1 MKNIWK
7 SAALMVCALSLA
19 ACSEEMPNNN
29 SNEQDNASAGIEQ
42 VGENEYIVT
51 VGSTTVSV
59 DDQSRAITDQYMFD
73 DTYDPELLYMHST
86 NADNAKVLTFRLGE
100 NKSFSFR
107 LRLDED
113 GSFAVSSDLES
124 VIGTTENY
132 MECESN
138 EEVYFSSWL
147 TDVWENT
154 VYSEAGTVMIKGET
168 ADQWSVDKLD
178 VMYLQDRTDNE
189 NWREMYR
196 SQLTYNGSTLQ
207 LLGQSS
213 AIGAKVT
220 MKRIVAAFLNSVIF
234 KDYTP
239 SGNTW
244 NPDNVKENWAKVITD
259 ERGNSSEDWSVVLYL
274 GEFPT
279 SYNLRTMANGDG
291 KAYYA
296 SSNNQMKDFGVAGYT
311 VGGIVTD
318 GTSTG
323 AAYYGLGLVTNMEY
337 LCTPVVKD
345 EASQPLKAYVV
356 VKCKGLPDGANR
368 SCTTIEEFEITRPA
382 GTGAC
387 YAKPNVVNHLITLFD
402 VRDLAKDFGLEYVDE
417 NGETVAATTPVSSQ
431 SAGSRSSDGGFR
443 KSNLKPREVI
453 WNIVR

>member
-1 MKNIWK
+1 MKRNIWK

-19 ACSEEMPNNN
+19 ACSEEMPESNI
-29 SNEQDNASAGIEQ
+29 NEQDNTSAGIEQ

-59 DDQSRAITDQYMFD
+59 DNQSRAITDSRFD
-73 DTYDPELLYMHST
+73 STYDPKRLYMHST
-86 NADNAKVLTFRLGE
+86 DESNETVLTFNLTD

-138 EEVYFSSWL
+138 EKVYFSSWP
-147 TDVWENT
+147 TDVWDNT
-154 VYSEAGTVMIKGET
+154 VYSEAGNIGS
-168 ADQWSVDKLD
+168 DQLD
-178 VMYLQDRTDNE
+178 VMYLQNRSNNG

-196 SQLTYNGSTLQ
+196 SEYAYTGTTLQ
-207 LLGQSS
+207 TLGNS
-213 AIGAKVT
+213 AEIGGSVT
-220 MKRIVAAFLNSVIF
+220 MKRIVSAFLNSVIF
-234 KDYTP
+234 KDYTT

-259 ERGNSSEDWSVVLYL
+259 DRGDSPEDWSVVLYL

-279 SYNLRTMANGDG
+279 SYNLRTMADGEG

-311 VGGIVTD
+311 RGGIVTD
-318 GTSTG
+318 ETSTG
-323 AAYYGLGLVTNMEY
+323 AAYYGLGLVTNVEY
-337 LCTPVVKD
+337 LCTPVAGN
-345 EASQPLKAYVV
+345 ETLPLKAYVV
-356 VKCKGLPDGANR
+356 VKCNRLPDGANR
-368 SCTTIEEFEITRPA
+368 SCTAIEKFELTSPA
-382 GTGAC
+382 GAGAC

>member
-1 MKNIWK
+1 MKSIWK

-59 DDQSRAITDQYMFD
+59 DNQSRAITDHRFD
-73 DTYDPELLYMHST
+73 NTYDPELLYMHST
-86 NADNAKVLTFRLGE
+86 NENNAKVLTFKLGE

-138 EEVYFSSWL
+138 EEVYFSSWP
-147 TDVWENT
+147 TDVWENS
-154 VYSEAGTVMIKGET
+154 VYSEAGTVMIEGET
-168 ADQWSVDKLD
+168 AGEWSVDKLD
-178 VMYLQDRTDNE
+178 VMYLQDRSNNG

-196 SQLTYNGSTLQ
+196 SANYDGGALE
-207 LLGQSS
+207 
-213 AIGAKVT
+213 AIGEYPQIGGLT
-220 MKRIVAAFLNSVIF
+220 MNRIVSAFLNSVIF
-234 KDYTP
+234 RDYTT

-259 ERGNSSEDWSVVLYL
+259 ERGNSPEDWSVVLYL
-274 GEFPT
+274 GEFPA
-279 SYNLRTMANGDG
+279 SYDLRTMADGEG

-296 SSNNQMKDFGVAGYT
+296 SSNNQMKNFGVAGYT

-318 GTSTG
+318 EVSTG
-323 AAYYGLGLVTNMEY
+323 AAYYGLGLVTDIEY
-337 LCTPVVKD
+337 LCTPVAGN
-345 EASQPLKAYVV
+345 ENQPLKAYVV
-356 VKCKGLPDGANR
+356 VKCNKLPDGANR
-368 SCTTIEEFEITRPA
+368 SCTAIEKFEITHPV
-382 GTGAC
+382 GEGAC

>member
-73 DTYDPELLYMHST
+73 DTYDPKLLYMHST
-86 NADNAKVLTFRLGE
+86 NAKNAKVLTFSFGE

-124 VIGTTENY
+124 VIGTTDNY

-138 EEVYFSSWL
+138 EEVYFSSWPEGVWKN
-147 TDVWENT
+147 DV
-154 VYSEAGTVMIKGET
+154 YPDAGTVMIEGET
-168 ADQWSVDKLD
+168 AVDQLD
-178 VMYLQDRTDNE
+178 VMYLQDRSGNG

-196 SQLTYNGSTLQ
+196 SENYSGGALEA
-207 LLGQSS
+207 LGEFPQF
-213 AIGAKVT
+213 GGLK
-220 MKRIVAAFLNSVIF
+220 MNRIVSAFLNSVIF
-234 KDYTP
+234 KDYTT

-259 ERGNSSEDWSVVLYL
+259 ERGNSAEDWSVVLYL

-296 SSNNQMKDFGVAGYT
+296 SSNNQMKYFGVAGYT

-356 VKCKGLPDGANR
+356 VKCNGLPDGENR

-382 GTGAC
+382 EAGVC
-387 YAKPNVVNHLITLFD
+387 YAEPNVVNHLITLFD
-402 VRDLAKDFGLEYVDE
+402 VRDLAKDFGLEYVNED
-417 NGETVAATTPVSSQ
+417 GETVAATTPVSSQ